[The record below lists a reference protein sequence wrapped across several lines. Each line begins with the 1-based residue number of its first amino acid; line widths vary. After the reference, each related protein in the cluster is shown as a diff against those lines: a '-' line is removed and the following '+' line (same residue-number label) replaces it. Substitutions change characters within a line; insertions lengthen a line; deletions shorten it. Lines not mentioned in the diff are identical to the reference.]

1 MCSFQY
7 LIASISYE
15 STPICSSL
23 KVLCLWL
30 GNVLET
36 KYACICETQNFIAM
50 KDSMK
55 KDARVCLIPDYM
67 ETHTITT
74 YRLASDKFLRTYFP
88 ESAYGLTPSMK
99 FKRRKR

>member
-1 MCSFQY
+1 
-7 LIASISYE
+7 
-15 STPICSSL
+15 
-23 KVLCLWL
+23 
-30 GNVLET
+30 
-36 KYACICETQNFIAM
+36 M

-88 ESAYGLTPSMK
+88 ESAYGLTPNPSMK
-99 FKRRKR
+99 SKRRKR

>member
-1 MCSFQY
+1 M
-7 LIASISYE
+7 
-15 STPICSSL
+15 PICICD
-23 KVLCLWL
+23 KFRIYEIGYVP
-30 GNVLET
+30 ET

-74 YRLASDKFLRTYFP
+74 YRLASDKFLRTYFL

>member
-1 MCSFQY
+1 
-7 LIASISYE
+7 
-15 STPICSSL
+15 
-23 KVLCLWL
+23 
-30 GNVLET
+30 
-36 KYACICETQNFIAM
+36 M

-55 KDARVCLIPDYM
+55 KDAGVYLIPDYM

-99 FKRRKR
+99 FKRRKS